1 MLNHICILSGSSAA
15 MMRDETPPCQILPI
29 TDDPLT
35 DITPTPPPLIP
46 VTKPSQNTPQKPPPP
61 LPPKVI
67 YQPIIP
73 YYVLPPNP
81 AVYGQG
87 AVNARFTQAGG
98 RLLPHSPFSAPGFL
112 SALQRFLD
120 LQRDKHLPAGRFP
133 HSGSSPTGNLRG
145 SLLAERFHP
154 ASSEMSSEEESDG
167 D

>member
-1 MLNHICILSGSSAA
+1 
-15 MMRDETPPCQILPI
+15 MRDVTPPCQILPV

-61 LPPKVI
+61 SPPKVI

-81 AVYGQG
+81 AVYGQ
-87 AVNARFTQAGG
+87 
-98 RLLPHSPFSAPGFL
+98 
-112 SALQRFLD
+112 ALQRFLD

-133 HSGSSPTGNLRG
+133 PSGSIPTGNLRG
-145 SLLAERFHP
+145 SVLAERFHL